1 MIGMRSNTYMDGQ
14 LVKWGIYKR
23 WLEKGG
29 TRPGP
34 KRVRSWWGPMI
45 TDRLV
50 QGHRAPP
57 MTEEDAACP
66 VDIDEARDMDV
77 CVAAL
82 GQLDDELHMVVLE
95 CWYRGGTSEQQAEAC
110 RCSIGTY
117 YRRLERAKEVLLGLL
132 QDHLA
137 GGITVK
143 VRAGLAAP
151 TLYRSV
157 DRRGISDQNS
167 CHAGVKSAPE
177 EPGE

>member
-29 TRPGP
+29 SRPGP

-45 TDRLV
+45 TDRMV
-50 QGHRAPP
+50 QGHRTPP
-57 MTEEDAACP
+57 MTEEDSVCP

-82 GQLDDELHMVVLE
+82 GQLDPDLHMVVLE

-110 RCSIGTY
+110 RMSIGTY
-117 YRRLERAKEVLLGLL
+117 YRRLETAKEVLLGLL
-132 QDHLA
+132 QEHLA
-137 GGITVK
+137 GCLKVN
-143 VRAGLAAP
+143 VRAGLGNP
-151 TLYRSV
+151 VSK
-157 DRRGISDQNS
+157 
-167 CHAGVKSAPE
+167 H
-177 EPGE
+177 